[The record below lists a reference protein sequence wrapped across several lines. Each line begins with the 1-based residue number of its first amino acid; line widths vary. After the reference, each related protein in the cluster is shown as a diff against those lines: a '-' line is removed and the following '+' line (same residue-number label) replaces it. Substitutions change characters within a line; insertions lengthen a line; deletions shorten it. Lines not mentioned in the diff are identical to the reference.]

1 MTRDDWLRQFED
13 ELKKLRPHV
22 GDRLA
27 TTLALTKY
35 DSKEH
40 PRDMARQY
48 DKVQRRESTLSAPTK
63 KRSKRQTDV
72 MQPSRV
78 HMKA

>member
-27 TTLALTKY
+27 GTLALQKF
-35 DSKEH
+35 DLKEH
-40 PRDMARQY
+40 PRDLARQY
-48 DKVQRRESTLSAPTK
+48 DKSLRPAGTAPTK
-63 KRSKRQTDV
+63 KRAK
-72 MQPSRV
+72 
-78 HMKA
+78 